1 MTSTA
6 ELDDFWIGINELARQ
21 KGIAASVMSRR
32 ITKLEAQGLLETR
45 LGPRNSKLV
54 NLVAY
59 DRIRS
64 ETRDAIREGVQD
76 RESLV
81 APPDR
86 MAPFAAS
93 AGADPNDKSLAR
105 EQARRMSY
113 QAELSRLDL
122 EERLG
127 KLIAVED
134 VSAAMSECAEAIV
147 RGLEQLP
154 SRADEIAA
162 AVGREGPHGA
172 RTLMKSMVL
181 DVRKALE
188 REMRR
193 IFEESVA
200 AHAGAEK
207 EAAA

>member
-21 KGIAASVMSRR
+21 KGIAPSVMSRR
-32 ITKLEAQGLLETR
+32 ITKLEAQGLLQTR
-45 LGPRNSKLV
+45 LGPRSSKLV

-59 DRIRS
+59 DRVRS
-64 ETRDAIREGVQD
+64 ETRDAIRESVQD

-81 APPDR
+81 APPER
-86 MAPFAAS
+86 APFV
-93 AGADPNDKSLAR
+93 AGSSSDPNDKSLAR

-127 KLIAVED
+127 KLVSVED

-154 SRADEIAA
+154 SAPTRSPPPS
-162 AVGREGPHGA
+162 AVKA
-172 RTLMKSMVL
+172 RTAPAPS
-181 DVRKALE
+181 
-188 REMRR
+188 
-193 IFEESVA
+193 
-200 AHAGAEK
+200 
-207 EAAA
+207 

>member
-21 KGIAASVMSRR
+21 KGIAPSVMSRR

-64 ETRDAIREGVQD
+64 ETRDAIRESVQD

-81 APPDR
+81 APPER
-86 MAPFAAS
+86 VPSAAGS
-93 AGADPNDKSLAR
+93 DPNDKSLAR

-193 IFEESVA
+193 IFEESGA